1 MLTKRGE
8 KVEIVRPAVIVR
20 PAILGDLEAC
30 LALDNSFT
38 TDYVWQM
45 EGKEK
50 EGEVSITF
58 RTVRLPRT
66 MRVSYPRDNDHLLHN
81 WRKEECFLVADE
93 GGVVRGYIDM
103 TVQAWHMTGW
113 INNLVV
119 TKSSRRRGIG
129 SALLKAAVRWGCE
142 QGLKQVVAETQT
154 KNYPAICFY
163 QKNGFAFCGFSDR
176 YYINQDI
183 ALFFAQSLR

>member
-1 MLTKRGE
+1 M
-8 KVEIVRPAVIVR
+8 IVR

-45 EGKEK
+45 ESREK
-50 EGEVSITF
+50 EEEISIAF
-58 RTVRLPRT
+58 RTVRLPRI

-119 TKSSRRRGIG
+119 AKSSRRRGIG
-129 SALLKAAVRWGCE
+129 SALLKAAVRWGYE

-163 QKNGFAFCGFSDR
+163 QKNGFTFCGFSDH
-176 YYINQDI
+176 YYTNQDI